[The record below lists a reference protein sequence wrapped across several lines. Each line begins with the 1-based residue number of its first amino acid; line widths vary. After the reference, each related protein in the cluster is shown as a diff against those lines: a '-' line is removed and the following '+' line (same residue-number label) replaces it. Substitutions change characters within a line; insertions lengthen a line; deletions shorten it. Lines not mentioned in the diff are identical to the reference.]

1 MYKLLLLLT
10 LVSTSSMLTAAQDK
24 PRFEVFGG
32 YSYLMTDLEE
42 SDAPL
47 DRFDNLDGFNIAATG
62 YFTKRFGITGDFSAH
77 FRSETEQISGGIVRF
92 KARSFRYLGGPQI
105 SFRNKTRVTPFI
117 RFLAGAANNRFSY
130 QATPTGASVPAVSE
144 SASVTD
150 FSLALGGGLDVRLND
165 HFSIRAFQVDYSPDF
180 VRSRPDIGINGSR
193 RLDNVRFSIGI
204 VFK

>member
-1 MYKLLLLLT
+1 MYKLLVLLAL
-10 LVSTSSMLTAAQDK
+10 LSTSSMLVAAQDK
-24 PRFEVFGG
+24 RFEVFGG

-47 DRFDNLDGFNIAATG
+47 DRFDNLDGFNVAATG

-77 FRSETEQISGGIVRF
+77 FRNETEQVSGGVVRF
-92 KARSFRYLGGPQI
+92 KARSYRYLGGPQV
-105 SFRNKTRVTPFI
+105 SFRNDTRVTPFI
-117 RFLAGAANNRFSY
+117 RFLAGVENNRFSF
-130 QATPTGASVPAVSE
+130 QATPTGGSVPTTSE
-144 SASVTD
+144 SVSVTD

-165 HFSIRAFQVDYSPDF
+165 RLAIRVFQIDYNPDF
-180 VRSRPDIGINGSR
+180 VRRRPDIGINESR